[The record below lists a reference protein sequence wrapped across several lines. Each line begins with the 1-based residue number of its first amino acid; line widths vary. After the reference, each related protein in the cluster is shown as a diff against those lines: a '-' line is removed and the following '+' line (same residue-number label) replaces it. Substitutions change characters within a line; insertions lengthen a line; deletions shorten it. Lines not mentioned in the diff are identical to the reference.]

1 MKTDGLTA
9 TLEAV
14 RNKLEQPLPLG
25 YCNVG
30 MAAEL
35 NTRVSAFSV
44 GDRVASNGKHAELVS
59 VPVNLCAKVPD
70 GVPDDAAA
78 FTCIGRR

>member
-1 MKTDGLTA
+1 MILFCDTSAL
-9 TLEAV
+9 V
-14 RNKLEQPLPLG
+14 KL
-25 YCNVG
+25 CNVA

-35 NTRVSAFSV
+35 NTRASAFSV
-44 GDRVASNGKHAELVS
+44 GDRVTSNGKHAELVS

-78 FTCIGRR
+78 FTYIGRR